1 MRRCVESEGSG
12 WGWTYFC
19 NSIIC
24 DILMGCGMTV
34 DGTEGMFICLL
45 VLAYSKGGSLAY
57 MFSCVVGDG
66 QALKVIDW
74 SK

>member
-1 MRRCVESEGSG
+1 
-12 WGWTYFC
+12 
-19 NSIIC
+19 
-24 DILMGCGMTV
+24 MGCGMTV